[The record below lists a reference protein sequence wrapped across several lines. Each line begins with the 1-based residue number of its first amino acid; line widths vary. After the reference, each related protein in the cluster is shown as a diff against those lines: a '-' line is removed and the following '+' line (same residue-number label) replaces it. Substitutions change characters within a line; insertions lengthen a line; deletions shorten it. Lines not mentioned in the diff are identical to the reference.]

1 MALMSLRIA
10 PDGHIKQGM
19 NDRKIG
25 VIGTGIMG
33 APMARNLMRA
43 GFEVAVHNRTRA
55 KAEPV
60 LKEGARWCESPKAVA
75 ECCDVV
81 ISMVSDSP
89 DVERVFLSDDGACA
103 GLKKGALC
111 IDMSTISP
119 ETAKIVAGNVESRGG
134 RFLDA
139 PVSGG
144 KTGAEAGTL
153 VIMVGGD
160 EADVHRAEPV
170 FKAMGKTIVHCGPVG
185 TGQLTKL
192 CNQILCA
199 VNLLGVSEAMVF
211 ARKVGLDPSKV
222 LQAVSAGAAGSW
234 ALSNLGP
241 RMISRDFAPMFMV
254 DLQQKDLRIALS
266 VAQQTL
272 VPLTGTAVASQMLAS
287 NQAHGEG
294 REGTQ
299 AMVKTIERLA
309 QMKG

>member
-1 MALMSLRIA
+1 MADRI
-10 PDGHIKQGM
+10 
-19 NDRKIG
+19 IG

-33 APMARNLMRA
+33 APMARNLLRA
-43 GFEVAVHNRTRA
+43 GFEVVVHSRTRA
-55 KAEPV
+55 KAEA
-60 LKEGARWCESPKAVA
+60 LLREGARWADSSRDAA
-75 ECCDVV
+75 ANAHVV

-89 DVERVFLSDDGACA
+89 DVERVFLADDGVCA

-111 IDMSTISP
+111 IDMSTVSP
-119 ETAKIVAGNVESRGG
+119 ETARLVAAKVEDRGG

-153 VIMVGGD
+153 AIMVGGA
-160 EADVHRAEPV
+160 EADVRRAEPV
-170 FKAMGKTIVHCGPVG
+170 FQAMGKSIVHCGPVG
-185 TGQLTKL
+185 CGQLTKL

-211 ARKVGLDPSKV
+211 ARKVGLDPGKV

-241 RMISRDFAPMFMV
+241 RMIARDFKPMFMV

-266 VAQQTL
+266 VAQREA
-272 VPLTGTAVASQMLAS
+272 VPLSGAALASQMLAS

-309 QMKG
+309 NQQPG